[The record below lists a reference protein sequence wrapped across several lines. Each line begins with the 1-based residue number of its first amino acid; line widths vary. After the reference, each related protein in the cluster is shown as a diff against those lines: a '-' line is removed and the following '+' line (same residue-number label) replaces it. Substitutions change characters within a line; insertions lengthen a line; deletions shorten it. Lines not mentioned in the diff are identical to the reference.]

1 MNHSARKF
9 DTGALFT
16 GIILI
21 AFGVLFLLDR
31 AGLADFG
38 DIIHDWW
45 PMFLVVIGATRI
57 ASGRMWG
64 GLWLIAIGA
73 WLQLV
78 HLGLFGLTFGTS
90 WPLLLIAVGAGMIV
104 RTLVE
109 SARRRQPEPPE
120 HRHEA

>member
-1 MNHSARKF
+1 MIDSTRKF

-16 GIILI
+16 GIVLI
-21 AFGVLFLLDR
+21 AFGLLFLLDR
-31 AGLADFG
+31 AGIADFS
-38 DIIHDWW
+38 DIMREWW
-45 PMFLVVIGATRI
+45 PMFLVVIGVTKI
-57 ASGRMWG
+57 ASRRLWG

-73 WLQLV
+73 WLQVV

-90 WPLLLIAVGAGMIV
+90 WPLLLIVLGAGMIV

-109 SARRRQPEPPE
+109 SARRRDEDPPE